1 MSLSSIQRPSS
12 LSDQAY
18 ELIREAISSGALKL
32 GERITERGLAKRL
45 DISPTP
51 IREALKRL
59 EHEGLIERKGPKSL
73 FVSSLSESEIAEIVY
88 IEAIL
93 QGVAAR
99 FAADKITEGELGE
112 INALY
117 EKVVHILDHA
127 SGEEI
132 LQLAHR
138 FHEIVNQASGND
150 ILIRF
155 LATSSAFNYS
165 HRLYSLNAEMQYKTS
180 HLKDSL
186 DEHLEI
192 FKALIARDGE
202 LAERLMV
209 AHSLRTSKVFFKHLN
224 DKAKFG

>member
-1 MSLSSIQRPSS
+1 M
-12 LSDQAY
+12 SDQAY

-32 GERITERGLAKRL
+32 GEKITERNLAKQL
-45 DISPTP
+45 NISPTP

-59 EHEGLIERKGPKSL
+59 EHEGLVERKGPKSL
-73 FVSSLSESEIAEIVY
+73 VVSDRSESGIAEIVY
-88 IEAIL
+88 IEAKL

-99 FAADKITEGELGE
+99 FAAAKITEQELGE
-112 INALY
+112 IRGLY
-117 EKVVHILDHA
+117 EKAVRILDHA

-138 FHEIVNQASGND
+138 FHEIVNQASRND

-155 LATSSAFNYS
+155 LETFSAFNYS
-165 HRLYSLNAEMQYKTS
+165 HRLHSINLEMQYKTS

-186 DEHLEI
+186 GEHLEI

-209 AHSLRTSKVFFKHLN
+209 AHNLRTSKVFFKHLN